1 MILNQKIT
9 LDLTID
15 RVQNVH
21 CSQDDDES
29 RKILITL
36 SDKGKPY
43 VLPESSVICL
53 KISKPDGTFIYID
66 EDDVSHLFRNND
78 GTITIIL
85 SDQSTCVSGICEAE
99 FQIIESNTIVSSRKF
114 NIIVKKSVV
123 DGKVIESTIESNIV
137 DKMIKHLID
146 YDNPHKIPNATSTT
160 DGLLSKENK
169 IEYDDA
175 NQKKHTH
182 ENKTILDNITS
193 SSIKDWEE
201 KLDAKAEKIHLHE
214 SNDIISLDAS
224 KLTGTVDI
232 QRLPQGALDRLIKV
246 TDDTARFK
254 LTTSDVQLGDTVKVI
269 NTKKMYIVI
278 DESKLSSED
287 GYEVYTA
294 DTATSVPWSGITDK
308 PTTYSPSEHTHT
320 KSEITDF
327 PISMPAN
334 GGNSETVNNHTVNAD
349 VPANAKFT
357 DTVYTHPTTS
367 GNKHIPSGGSSG
379 QILGWQSDGIAKW
392 IANENSGGY
401 IDLGQFNNNNRTIN
415 LDDYKPYAKCDSK
428 GDNTTWSVPSDR
440 NCVAWIRSIDNT
452 GTNPPQFGSS
462 EIWFYFRSTMVNGMP
477 LQEIVVYSAVNDGTP
492 KNTYLNRA
500 FCNNAWTSW
509 WGDVDYLKLIGG
521 VMTGPINFASG
532 NPIQMKPASW
542 TSYVQTLVCDG
553 NVKVGVNNFSSF
565 WNNAINLIMLS
576 TAATYIRW
584 KNGNG
589 CYFQAITNSN
599 GTIDNKLAIT
609 PSNIL
614 LSYGL
619 PLYEAVSNNGSLTS
633 YRLISVNTS
642 ANLHIGGNTSTGNN
656 NISSAILSVLN
667 CQYGFYDTAF
677 RVMEA
682 YDNKVSLG
690 GGYARW
696 KQVYAKNTSISTSD
710 RNLKHDIH
718 DIDDNLIK
726 LFFKI
731 KPKTY
736 YFNDGDRIHI
746 GLIAQDFENSMH
758 ELGLSENDYGM
769 ICKDILYDY
778 TKFDED
784 GVPIEDSKVPKK
796 DEDGNIIYRY
806 SFRYEE
812 LITLIVQVV
821 HNQQKELDDIRDN
834 IAELN
839 QKLENLK

>member
-1 MILNQKIT
+1 MAK
-9 LDLTID
+9 LDFD
-15 RVQNVH
+15 G
-21 CSQDDDES
+21 
-29 RKILITL
+29 L
-36 SDKGKPY
+36 SYFWSKGKTY
-43 VLPESSVICL
+43 ISNLLKGKADSS
-53 KISKPDGTFIYID
+53 
-66 EDDVSHLFRNND
+66 
-78 GTITIIL
+78 
-85 SDQSTCVSGICEAE
+85 
-99 FQIIESNTIVSSRKF
+99 
-114 NIIVKKSVV
+114 
-123 DGKVIESTIESNIV
+123 
-137 DKMIKHLID
+137 
-146 YDNPHKIPNATSTT
+146 
-160 DGLLSKENK
+160 
-169 IEYDDA
+169 
-175 NQKKHTH
+175 HTH
-182 ENKTILDNITS
+182 DDRYYTESEIDIKLNGKANSSHTHGNEDIT
-193 SSIKDWEE
+193 
-201 KLDAKAEKIHLHE
+201 
-214 SNDIISLDAS
+214 SLDAS
-224 KLTGTVDI
+224 KITSGTISID
-232 QRLPQGALDRLIKV
+232 RLPQGALERLIVV

-254 LTTSDVQLGDTVKVI
+254 LTSATVQKGDTVKV
-269 NTKKMYIVI
+269 TSTEKMYYVV
-278 DESKLSSED
+278 DETKLSTEE
-287 GYEVYTA
+287 GYEIYAAGTA
-294 DTATSVPWSGITDK
+294 ASVPWSGITDK
-308 PTTYSPSEHTHT
+308 PETYTPSNHNHIV
-320 KSEITDF
+320 SEISDF
-327 PISMPAN
+327 PSSLPAN
-334 GGNSETVNNHTVNAD
+334 GGNASTVNGHTVNSD
-349 VPANAKFT
+349 VPADAKFT
-357 DTVYTHPTTS
+357 DTIYTHPTTS

-379 QILGWQSDGIAKW
+379 QVLGWQSDGIAKW
-392 IANENSGGY
+392 VANENSGGY
-401 IDLGQFNNNNRTIN
+401 INLGQFNNNNRTIN
-415 LDDYKPYAKCDSK
+415 LDDYKPYTKCDSK

-532 NPIQMKPASW
+532 SPIQMKPASW
-542 TSYVQTLVCDG
+542 TSYVQTLICDG

-584 KNGNG
+584 KSGNG
-589 CYFQAITNSN
+589 MYFQAITDSN
-599 GTIDNKLAIT
+599 GGLDTKLAIT
-609 PSNIL
+609 PDNVL
-614 LSYGL
+614 VSYHL
-619 PLYEAVSNNGSLTS
+619 PIYEVINGAS
-633 YRLISVNTS
+633 YRMICVNDS

-667 CQYGFYDTAF
+667 CQYGFYNTAF

-696 KQVYAKNTSISTSD
+696 TQVYAKNTSISTSD

-784 GVPIEDSKVPKK
+784 GVPIEDSKVTKK

-821 HNQQKELDDIRDN
+821 HNQQKELDDIKNDIAN
-834 IAELN
+834 IK
-839 QKLENLK
+839 QNLGI

>member
-43 VLPESSVICL
+43 TVPTNSVIHL
-53 KISKPDGTFIYID
+53 KISKPDGTFVYID
-66 EDDVSHLFRNND
+66 EDDTSHLYRNTD
-78 GTITIIL
+78 GTIAIIL
-85 SDQSTCVSGICEAE
+85 SDQATCVPGICESE
-99 FQIIESNTIVSSRKF
+99 FQIIESNTIVTSRKF
-114 NIIVKKSVV
+114 NIIVKKSVI
-123 DGKVIESTIESNIV
+123 DGKIIESTIESNIV

-379 QILGWQSDGIAKW
+379 QVLGWQSDGIAKW
-392 IANENSGGY
+392 VANENSGGY
-401 IDLGQFNNNNRTIN
+401 INLDQFNNNNRTIN
-415 LDDYKPYAKCDSK
+415 LDTYKPYAECDSK
-428 GDNTTWSVPSDR
+428 GDNTTWFVPNDR
-440 NCVAWIRSIDNT
+440 NCVAWIRSTDNT
-452 GTNPPQFGSS
+452 GTNPSQYGSS

-477 LQEIVVYSAVNDGTP
+477 LQEIIVYNGLGLSGNQNV
-492 KNTYLNRA
+492 YLQRA
-500 FCNNAWTSW
+500 YCNSAWTAW
-509 WGDVDYLKLIGG
+509 WGDTDYLKLVGG
-521 VMTGPINFASG
+521 VMTGTLCFSQG
-532 NPIQMKPASW
+532 SPIQMKPASW
-542 TSYVQTLVCDG
+542 TSYVQTLICDG

-584 KNGNG
+584 KSGNG
-589 CYFQAITNSN
+589 MYFQAITDSN
-599 GTIDNKLAIT
+599 GGLDTKLAIT
-609 PSNIL
+609 PDNVL
-614 LSYGL
+614 VSYHL
-619 PLYEAVSNNGSLTS
+619 PIYEVINGAS
-633 YRLISVNTS
+633 YRMICVNNS

-746 GLIAQDFENSMH
+746 GLIAQDFEDSMH

-821 HNQQKELDDIRDN
+821 HNQQKELDDIKNDIAN
-834 IAELN
+834 IK
-839 QKLENLK
+839 QNLGI

>member
-1 MILNQKIT
+1 MAKLDFDGLSYFWTKAKIYIT
-9 LDLTID
+9 DL
-15 RVQNVH
+15 
-21 CSQDDDES
+21 
-29 RKILITL
+29 L
-36 SDKGKPY
+36 KGKAN
-43 VLPESSVICL
+43 SS
-53 KISKPDGTFIYID
+53 
-66 EDDVSHLFRNND
+66 
-78 GTITIIL
+78 
-85 SDQSTCVSGICEAE
+85 
-99 FQIIESNTIVSSRKF
+99 
-114 NIIVKKSVV
+114 
-123 DGKVIESTIESNIV
+123 
-137 DKMIKHLID
+137 
-146 YDNPHKIPNATSTT
+146 
-160 DGLLSKENK
+160 
-169 IEYDDA
+169 
-175 NQKKHTH
+175 HTH
-182 ENKTILDNITS
+182 GDSDITS
-193 SSIKDWEE
+193 V
-201 KLDAKAEKIHLHE
+201 
-214 SNDIISLDAS
+214 DAS
-224 KLTGTVDI
+224 KIKSGTIDI
-232 QRLPQGALDRLIKV
+232 DRLPQGALERCV
-246 TDDTARFK
+246 VVADDTERFK
-254 LTTSDVQLGDTVKVI
+254 LTTTFVQKGDTVKVI
-269 NTKKMYIVI
+269 STKTMYFVV
-278 DESKLSSED
+278 DDTKLSSEA

-294 DTATSVPWSGITDK
+294 GTATSVPWSGVTGK
-308 PTTYSPSEHTHT
+308 PSSYTPSSHTHDDRYYTESEMNTKLGTKVDLSANGVSKAINQLSTGVSTPSDADYYVSQYAGGGTTTTTYYRRPMSALWNYIKSKADKVYSALGHKHT
-320 KSEITDF
+320 KAEITDF
-327 PISMPAN
+327 PSSMPASDVSAWAKASTKPSYTKAEI
-334 GGNSETVNNHTVNAD
+334 GLGNVDNTADATKSVKYATSAGSATKVNNHTVNAD

-415 LDDYKPYAKCDSK
+415 LDTYKPYAECDSK
-428 GDNTTWSVPSDR
+428 GDNTTWFVPNDR

-452 GTNPPQFGSS
+452 GTNPPQFGGS

-477 LQEIVVYSAVNDGTP
+477 LQEIVVYAAVNDGTL

-521 VMTGPINFASG
+521 VMTGPINFSSG
-532 NPIQMKPASW
+532 SPIQMKPASW
-542 TSYVQTLVCDG
+542 TSYVQTLICDG

-584 KNGNG
+584 KSGNG
-589 CYFQAITNSN
+589 MYFQAITDSN
-599 GTIDNKLAIT
+599 GGLDTKLAIT
-609 PSNIL
+609 PDNVL
-614 LSYGL
+614 VSYHL
-619 PLYEAVSNNGSLTS
+619 PIYEVINGAS
-633 YRLISVNTS
+633 YRMICVNDS

-784 GVPIEDSKVPKK
+784 GVPIEDSKVTKK

>member
-1 MILNQKIT
+1 MAK
-9 LDLTID
+9 LDFD
-15 RVQNVH
+15 G
-21 CSQDDDES
+21 
-29 RKILITL
+29 L
-36 SDKGKPY
+36 SYFWSKGKTY
-43 VLPESSVICL
+43 ISNLLKGKADSS
-53 KISKPDGTFIYID
+53 
-66 EDDVSHLFRNND
+66 
-78 GTITIIL
+78 
-85 SDQSTCVSGICEAE
+85 
-99 FQIIESNTIVSSRKF
+99 
-114 NIIVKKSVV
+114 
-123 DGKVIESTIESNIV
+123 
-137 DKMIKHLID
+137 
-146 YDNPHKIPNATSTT
+146 
-160 DGLLSKENK
+160 
-169 IEYDDA
+169 
-175 NQKKHTH
+175 HTH
-182 ENKTILDNITS
+182 DDRYYTESEIDIKLNGKANSSHTHGNEDIT
-193 SSIKDWEE
+193 
-201 KLDAKAEKIHLHE
+201 
-214 SNDIISLDAS
+214 SLDAS
-224 KLTGTVDI
+224 KITSGTISID
-232 QRLPQGALDRLIKV
+232 RLPQGALERLIVV

-254 LTTSDVQLGDTVKVI
+254 LTSATVQKGDTVKV
-269 NTKKMYIVI
+269 TSTEKMYYVV
-278 DESKLSSED
+278 DETKLSTEE
-287 GYEVYTA
+287 GYEIYAAGTA
-294 DTATSVPWSGITDK
+294 ASVPWSGITDK
-308 PTTYSPSEHTHT
+308 PETYTPSNHNHIV
-320 KSEITDF
+320 SEISDF
-327 PISMPAN
+327 PSSLPAN
-334 GGNSETVNNHTVNAD
+334 GGNASTVNGHTVNSD
-349 VPANAKFT
+349 VPADAKFT
-357 DTVYTHPTTS
+357 DTIYTHPTTS

-379 QILGWQSDGIAKW
+379 QVLGWQSDGIAKW
-392 IANENSGGY
+392 VANENSGGY
-401 IDLGQFNNNNRTIN
+401 INLGQFNNNNRTIN
-415 LDDYKPYAKCDSK
+415 LDDYKPYTKCDSK

-532 NPIQMKPASW
+532 SPIQMKPASW
-542 TSYVQTLVCDG
+542 TSYVQTLICDG

-584 KNGNG
+584 KSGNG
-589 CYFQAITNSN
+589 MYFQAITDSN
-599 GTIDNKLAIT
+599 GGLDTKLAIT
-609 PSNIL
+609 PDNVL
-614 LSYGL
+614 VSYHL
-619 PLYEAVSNNGSLTS
+619 PIYEVINGAS
-633 YRLISVNTS
+633 YRMICVNDS

-667 CQYGFYDTAF
+667 CQYGFYNTAF

-696 KQVYAKNTSISTSD
+696 TQVYAKNTSISTSD

-821 HNQQKELDDIRDN
+821 HNQQKELDDIKNDIAN
-834 IAELN
+834 IK
-839 QKLENLK
+839 QNLGI

>member
-1 MILNQKIT
+1 MAKLDFDGLSYFWSKAKTYISNLLKGKADSSHTHDDRYYTESEINTKLNEKLNIT
-9 LDLTID
+9 LKGSANGLAELDSTGKVPSVQLPSFVDDVIEGYLYSGKLYKESAHINQITGETGKIYVDLHTEKTYRWSGTAFVVISD
-15 RVQNVH
+15 T
-21 CSQDDDES
+21 
-29 RKILITL
+29 ITL
-36 SDKGKPY
+36 G
-43 VLPESSVICL
+43 E
-53 KISKPDGTFIYID
+53 
-66 EDDVSHLFRNND
+66 
-78 GTITIIL
+78 
-85 SDQSTCVSGICEAE
+85 
-99 FQIIESNTIVSSRKF
+99 
-114 NIIVKKSVV
+114 
-123 DGKVIESTIESNIV
+123 
-137 DKMIKHLID
+137 
-146 YDNPHKIPNATSTT
+146 TSTT
-160 DGLLSKENK
+160 AYRGDRGKVAYDHSQTAHARTDATKVEKSSTNGNIKINGTETNVYIHPGSGTNPHGTTKNDVGLGNV
-169 IEYDDA
+169 
-175 NQKKHTH
+175 
-182 ENKTILDNITS
+182 DN
-193 SSIKDWEE
+193 
-201 KLDAKAEKIHLHE
+201 
-214 SNDIISLDAS
+214 
-224 KLTGTVDI
+224 
-232 QRLPQGALDRLIKV
+232 
-246 TDDTARFK
+246 
-254 LTTSDVQLGDTVKVI
+254 
-269 NTKKMYIVI
+269 
-278 DESKLSSED
+278 
-287 GYEVYTA
+287 TA
-294 DTATSVPWSGITDK
+294 DSNKSVKYATSAGSATNA
-308 PTTYSPSEHTHT
+308 T
-320 KSEITDF
+320 K
-327 PISMPAN
+327 
-334 GGNSETVNNHTVNAD
+334 VNNHTVNAD
-349 VPANAKFT
+349 VPSGAKFT

-379 QILGWQSDGIAKW
+379 QVLGWQSDGVAKW
-392 IANENSGGY
+392 VANENSGGY
-401 IDLGQFNNNNRTIN
+401 INLGQFNNNNRTIN
-415 LDDYKPYAKCDSK
+415 LDVYKPYAECDSK
-428 GDNTTWSVPSDR
+428 GDNTTWFVPNDR
-440 NCVAWIRSIDNT
+440 NCVAWIRSTDNT
-452 GTNPPQFGSS
+452 GTNPPQFGGS

-477 LQEIVVYSAVNDGTP
+477 LQEIIVYNGLGLSGNQNV
-492 KNTYLNRA
+492 YLQRA
-500 FCNNAWTSW
+500 YCNSAWTSW

-521 VMTGPINFASG
+521 VMTGPISFASG

-542 TSYVQTLVCDG
+542 TSYVQTLICDG

-576 TAATYIRW
+576 TASTCIRW
-584 KNGNG
+584 KNGSG
-589 CYFQAITNSN
+589 CYFQAITDTN

-696 KQVYAKNTSISTSD
+696 TQVYAKNTSISTSD

-746 GLIAQDFENSMH
+746 GLIAQDFEDSMH
-758 ELGLSENDYGM
+758 ELGLSENDYGI

-778 TKFDED
+778 TEFDED

>member
-43 VLPESSVICL
+43 TVPTNSVIHL
-53 KISKPDGTFIYID
+53 KISKPDGTFVYID
-66 EDDVSHLFRNND
+66 EDDTSHLYRNTD
-78 GTITIIL
+78 GTIAIIL
-85 SDQSTCVSGICEAE
+85 SDQATCVPGICESE
-99 FQIIESNTIVSSRKF
+99 FQIIESNTIVTSRKF
-114 NIIVKKSVV
+114 NIIVKKSVI
-123 DGKVIESTIESNIV
+123 DGKIIESTIESNIV

-379 QILGWQSDGIAKW
+379 QVLGWQSDGIAKW
-392 IANENSGGY
+392 VANENSGGY
-401 IDLGQFNNNNRTIN
+401 INLGQFNNNNRTIN
-415 LDDYKPYAKCDSK
+415 LDTYKPYAECDSK
-428 GDNTTWSVPSDR
+428 GDNTTWFVPNDR
-440 NCVAWIRSIDNT
+440 NCVAWIRSTDNT
-452 GTNPPQFGSS
+452 GTNPSQYGSS

-477 LQEIVVYSAVNDGTP
+477 LQEIIVYNGLGLSGNQNV
-492 KNTYLNRA
+492 YLQRA
-500 FCNNAWTSW
+500 YCNSAWTAW
-509 WGDVDYLKLIGG
+509 WGDIDYLKLVGG
-521 VMTGPINFASG
+521 VMTGTLCFSQG
-532 NPIQMKPASW
+532 SPIQMKPASW
-542 TSYVQTLVCDG
+542 TSYVQTLICDG

-584 KNGNG
+584 KSGNG
-589 CYFQAITNSN
+589 MYFQAITDSN
-599 GTIDNKLAIT
+599 GGLDTKLAIT
-609 PSNIL
+609 PDNVL
-614 LSYGL
+614 VSYHL
-619 PLYEAVSNNGSLTS
+619 PIYEVINGAS
-633 YRLISVNTS
+633 YRMICVNNS

-746 GLIAQDFENSMH
+746 GLIAQDFEDSMH

-821 HNQQKELDDIRDN
+821 HNQQKELDDIKNDIAN
-834 IAELN
+834 IK
-839 QKLENLK
+839 QNLGI

>member
-1 MILNQKIT
+1 MSNDRLDSEGLTHYTSKFKSYMIDKLNK
-9 LDLTID
+9 
-15 RVQNVH
+15 
-21 CSQDDDES
+21 
-29 RKILITL
+29 
-36 SDKGKPY
+36 
-43 VLPESSVICL
+43 
-53 KISKPDGTFIYID
+53 
-66 EDDVSHLFRNND
+66 
-78 GTITIIL
+78 
-85 SDQSTCVSGICEAE
+85 
-99 FQIIESNTIVSSRKF
+99 
-114 NIIVKKSVV
+114 
-123 DGKVIESTIESNIV
+123 
-137 DKMIKHLID
+137 
-146 YDNPHKIPNATSTT
+146 
-160 DGLLSKENK
+160 
-169 IEYDDA
+169 
-175 NQKKHTH
+175 
-182 ENKTILDNITS
+182 
-193 SSIKDWEE
+193 
-201 KLDAKAEKIHLHE
+201 KAEKNHSHE

-232 QRLPQGALDRLIKV
+232 DRLPQGALEKCVIV
-246 TDDTARFK
+246 ADDNARFS
-254 LTTSDVQLGDTVKVI
+254 LTINEVQIGDTVKVDSD
-269 NTKKMYIVI
+269 KKMYFVI
-278 DESKLSSED
+278 DDTKLNSDE
-287 GYEVYTA
+287 GYTVYTA
-294 DTATSVPWSGITDK
+294 GTATSVPWSGITDK
-308 PTTYSPSEHTHT
+308 PETYTPSNH
-320 KSEITDF
+320 
-327 PISMPAN
+327 
-334 GGNSETVNNHTVNAD
+334 NHTVSEISDFPDSLPAHGGNADTVNGHNVNSD
-349 VPANAKFT
+349 VPADAKFT
-357 DTVYTHPTTS
+357 DTIYTHPTTS

-379 QILGWQSDGIAKW
+379 QVLGWQSDGVAKW
-392 IANENSGGY
+392 VANENSGGY
-401 IDLGQFNNNNRTIN
+401 INLGQFNNNNRTIN
-415 LDDYKPYAKCDSK
+415 LDTYKSYAECDSK
-428 GDNTTWSVPSDR
+428 GDNTTWFVPNDR
-440 NCVAWIRSIDNT
+440 NCVAWIRSTDNT
-452 GTNPPQFGSS
+452 GTNPSQYGTSIFY
-462 EIWFYFRSTMVNGMP
+462 FYFRSTMINGMP
-477 LQEIVVYSAVNDGTP
+477 LQEIIVYNGLGLSGNQNV
-492 KNTYLNRA
+492 YLQRA
-500 FCNNAWTSW
+500 YCNSAWTAW
-509 WGDVDYLKLIGG
+509 WGDTDYLKLVGG
-521 VMTGPINFASG
+521 VMTGTLCFSQG
-532 NPIQMKPASW
+532 SPIQMKPASW
-542 TSYVQTLVCDG
+542 TSYVQTLICDG

-589 CYFQAITNSN
+589 CYFQAITDSN
-599 GTIDNKLAIT
+599 GGLDTKLAIT
-609 PSNIL
+609 PDNVL
-614 LSYGL
+614 VSYHL
-619 PLYEAVSNNGSLTS
+619 PIYEVINGAS
-633 YRLISVNTS
+633 YRMICVNNS

-696 KQVYAKNTSISTSD
+696 TQVYAKNTSISTSD

-746 GLIAQDFENSMH
+746 GLIAQDFEDSMH

-784 GVPIEDSKVPKK
+784 GVPIEDSKVTKK

>member
-43 VLPESSVICL
+43 TVPTNSVIHL
-53 KISKPDGTFIYID
+53 KISKPDGTFVYID
-66 EDDVSHLFRNND
+66 EDDTSHLYRNTD
-78 GTITIIL
+78 GTIAIIL
-85 SDQSTCVSGICEAE
+85 SDQATCVPGICESE
-99 FQIIESNTIVSSRKF
+99 FQIIESNTIVTSRKF
-114 NIIVKKSVV
+114 NIIVKKSVI
-123 DGKVIESTIESNIV
+123 DGKIIESTIESNIV

-379 QILGWQSDGIAKW
+379 QVLGWQSDGIAKW
-392 IANENSGGY
+392 VANENSGGY
-401 IDLGQFNNNNRTIN
+401 INLGQFNNNNRTIN
-415 LDDYKPYAKCDSK
+415 LDTYKPYAECDSK
-428 GDNTTWSVPSDR
+428 GDNTTWFVPNDR
-440 NCVAWIRSIDNT
+440 NCVAWIRSTDNT
-452 GTNPPQFGSS
+452 GTNPSQYGSS

-477 LQEIVVYSAVNDGTP
+477 LQEIIVYNGLGLSGNQNV
-492 KNTYLNRA
+492 YLQRA
-500 FCNNAWTSW
+500 YCNSAWTAW
-509 WGDVDYLKLIGG
+509 WGDTDYLKLVGG
-521 VMTGPINFASG
+521 VMTGTLCFSQG
-532 NPIQMKPASW
+532 SPIQMKPASW
-542 TSYVQTLVCDG
+542 TSYVQTLICDG

-584 KNGNG
+584 KSGNG
-589 CYFQAITNSN
+589 MYFQAITDSN
-599 GTIDNKLAIT
+599 GGLDTKLAIT
-609 PSNIL
+609 PDNVL
-614 LSYGL
+614 VSYHL
-619 PLYEAVSNNGSLTS
+619 PIYEVINGAS
-633 YRLISVNTS
+633 YRMICVNDST
-642 ANLHIGGNTSTGNN
+642 NLHIGGNTSTGNN

-746 GLIAQDFENSMH
+746 GLIAQDFEDSMH

-821 HNQQKELDDIRDN
+821 HNQQKELDDIKNDIAN
-834 IAELN
+834 IK
-839 QKLENLK
+839 QNLGI

>member
-1 MILNQKIT
+1 MSNDRLDSEGLTHYTSKFKSYMIDKLNK
-9 LDLTID
+9 
-15 RVQNVH
+15 
-21 CSQDDDES
+21 
-29 RKILITL
+29 
-36 SDKGKPY
+36 
-43 VLPESSVICL
+43 
-53 KISKPDGTFIYID
+53 
-66 EDDVSHLFRNND
+66 
-78 GTITIIL
+78 
-85 SDQSTCVSGICEAE
+85 
-99 FQIIESNTIVSSRKF
+99 
-114 NIIVKKSVV
+114 
-123 DGKVIESTIESNIV
+123 
-137 DKMIKHLID
+137 
-146 YDNPHKIPNATSTT
+146 
-160 DGLLSKENK
+160 
-169 IEYDDA
+169 
-175 NQKKHTH
+175 
-182 ENKTILDNITS
+182 
-193 SSIKDWEE
+193 
-201 KLDAKAEKIHLHE
+201 KAEKNHSHE

-232 QRLPQGALDRLIKV
+232 DRLPQGALEKCVIV
-246 TDDTARFK
+246 ADDNARFS
-254 LTTSDVQLGDTVKVI
+254 LTINEVQIGDTVKVDSD
-269 NTKKMYIVI
+269 KKMYFVI
-278 DESKLSSED
+278 DDTKLNSDE
-287 GYEVYTA
+287 GYTVYTA
-294 DTATSVPWSGITDK
+294 GTATSVPWSGITDK
-308 PTTYSPSEHTHT
+308 PETYTPSNH
-320 KSEITDF
+320 
-327 PISMPAN
+327 
-334 GGNSETVNNHTVNAD
+334 NHTVSEISDFPDSLPAHGGNADTVNGHNVNSD
-349 VPANAKFT
+349 VPADAKFT
-357 DTVYTHPTTS
+357 DTIYTHPTTS

-379 QILGWQSDGIAKW
+379 QVLGWQSDGVAKW
-392 IANENSGGY
+392 VANENSGGY
-401 IDLGQFNNNNRTIN
+401 INLGQFNNNNRTIN
-415 LDDYKPYAKCDSK
+415 LDTYKSYAECDSK
-428 GDNTTWSVPSDR
+428 GDNTTWFVPNDR
-440 NCVAWIRSIDNT
+440 NCVAWIRSTDNT
-452 GTNPPQFGSS
+452 GTNPSQYGTSIFY
-462 EIWFYFRSTMVNGMP
+462 FYFRSTMINGMP
-477 LQEIVVYSAVNDGTP
+477 LQEIIVYNGLGLSGNQNV
-492 KNTYLNRA
+492 YLQRA
-500 FCNNAWTSW
+500 YCNSAWTAW
-509 WGDVDYLKLIGG
+509 WGDTDYLKLVGG
-521 VMTGPINFASG
+521 VMTGTLCFSQG
-532 NPIQMKPASW
+532 SPIQMKPASW
-542 TSYVQTLVCDG
+542 TSYVQTLICDG

-589 CYFQAITNSN
+589 CYFQAITDSN
-599 GTIDNKLAIT
+599 GGLDTKLAIT
-609 PSNIL
+609 PDNVL
-614 LSYGL
+614 VSYHL
-619 PLYEAVSNNGSLTS
+619 PIYEVINGAS
-633 YRLISVNTS
+633 YRMICVNDS

-784 GVPIEDSKVPKK
+784 GVPIEDSKVTKK

>member
-1 MILNQKIT
+1 MAK
-9 LDLTID
+9 LDFD
-15 RVQNVH
+15 G
-21 CSQDDDES
+21 
-29 RKILITL
+29 L
-36 SDKGKPY
+36 SYFWSKGKTY
-43 VLPESSVICL
+43 ISNLLKGKADSS
-53 KISKPDGTFIYID
+53 
-66 EDDVSHLFRNND
+66 
-78 GTITIIL
+78 
-85 SDQSTCVSGICEAE
+85 
-99 FQIIESNTIVSSRKF
+99 
-114 NIIVKKSVV
+114 
-123 DGKVIESTIESNIV
+123 
-137 DKMIKHLID
+137 
-146 YDNPHKIPNATSTT
+146 
-160 DGLLSKENK
+160 
-169 IEYDDA
+169 
-175 NQKKHTH
+175 HTH
-182 ENKTILDNITS
+182 DDRYYTESEIDIKLNGKANNSHTHGNEDIT
-193 SSIKDWEE
+193 
-201 KLDAKAEKIHLHE
+201 
-214 SNDIISLDAS
+214 SLDAS
-224 KLTGTVDI
+224 KITSGTISID
-232 QRLPQGALDRLIKV
+232 RLPQGALERLIVV

-254 LTTSDVQLGDTVKVI
+254 LTSATVQKGDTVKV
-269 NTKKMYIVI
+269 TSTEKMYYVV
-278 DESKLSSED
+278 DETKLSTEE
-287 GYEVYTA
+287 GYEIYAAGTA
-294 DTATSVPWSGITDK
+294 ASVPWSGITDK
-308 PTTYSPSEHTHT
+308 PETYTPSNHNHIV
-320 KSEITDF
+320 SEISDF
-327 PISMPAN
+327 PSSLPAN
-334 GGNSETVNNHTVNAD
+334 GGNASTVNGHTVNSD
-349 VPANAKFT
+349 VPADAKFT
-357 DTVYTHPTTS
+357 DTIYTHPTTS

-379 QILGWQSDGIAKW
+379 QVLGWQSDGIAKW
-392 IANENSGGY
+392 VANENSGGY
-401 IDLGQFNNNNRTIN
+401 INLGQFNNNNRTIN

-521 VMTGPINFASG
+521 VMTGPINFSSG
-532 NPIQMKPASW
+532 SPIQMKPASW
-542 TSYVQTLVCDG
+542 TSYVQTLICDG
-553 NVKVGVNNFSSF
+553 NVKVGVNNFGTLWSTTIS
-565 WNNAINLIMLS
+565 LIMLS
-576 TAATYIRW
+576 TASTYLRW
-584 KNGNG
+584 KSGNG
-589 CYFQAITNSN
+589 MYFQAITDSN
-599 GTIDNKLAIT
+599 GGLDTKLAIT
-609 PSNIL
+609 PDNVL
-614 LSYGL
+614 VSYHL
-619 PLYEAVSNNGSLTS
+619 PIYEVINGAS
-633 YRLISVNTS
+633 YRMICVNDS

-690 GGYARW
+690 GGYSRW

-746 GLIAQDFENSMH
+746 GLIAQDFEDSMH
-758 ELGLSENDYGM
+758 ELGLSENDYGI

-778 TKFDED
+778 TEFDED
-784 GVPIEDSKVPKK
+784 GIPIEDSKIPKK

-821 HNQQKELDDIRDN
+821 HNQQKELSDIKNDIAN
-834 IAELN
+834 IK
-839 QKLENLK
+839 QNLGI

>member
-1 MILNQKIT
+1 M
-9 LDLTID
+9 
-15 RVQNVH
+15 
-21 CSQDDDES
+21 S
-29 RKILITL
+29 
-36 SDKGKPY
+36 
-43 VLPESSVICL
+43 
-53 KISKPDGTFIYID
+53 
-66 EDDVSHLFRNND
+66 
-78 GTITIIL
+78 
-85 SDQSTCVSGICEAE
+85 
-99 FQIIESNTIVSSRKF
+99 
-114 NIIVKKSVV
+114 
-123 DGKVIESTIESNIV
+123 
-137 DKMIKHLID
+137 
-146 YDNPHKIPNATSTT
+146 
-160 DGLLSKENK
+160 
-169 IEYDDA
+169 
-175 NQKKHTH
+175 
-182 ENKTILDNITS
+182 
-193 SSIKDWEE
+193 
-201 KLDAKAEKIHLHE
+201 
-214 SNDIISLDAS
+214 
-224 KLTGTVDI
+224 LTGTVDI

-477 LQEIVVYSAVNDGTP
+477 LQEIIVYNGLGLSGNQNV
-492 KNTYLNRA
+492 YLQRA
-500 FCNNAWTSW
+500 YCNSAWTAW
-509 WGDVDYLKLIGG
+509 WGDTDYLKLVGG
-521 VMTGPINFASG
+521 VMTGTLCFSQG
-532 NPIQMKPASW
+532 SPIQMKPASW
-542 TSYVQTLVCDG
+542 TSYVQTLICDG

-584 KNGNG
+584 KSGNG
-589 CYFQAITNSN
+589 MYFQAITDSN
-599 GTIDNKLAIT
+599 GGLDTKLAIT
-609 PSNIL
+609 PDNVL
-614 LSYGL
+614 VSYHL
-619 PLYEAVSNNGSLTS
+619 PIYEVINGAS
-633 YRLISVNTS
+633 YRMICVNDS

-784 GVPIEDSKVPKK
+784 GVPIEDSKVTKK

>member
-43 VLPESSVICL
+43 TVPTNSVIHL
-53 KISKPDGTFIYID
+53 KISKPDGTFVYID
-66 EDDVSHLFRNND
+66 EDDTSHLYRNTD
-78 GTITIIL
+78 GTIAIIL
-85 SDQSTCVSGICEAE
+85 SDQATCVPGICESE
-99 FQIIESNTIVSSRKF
+99 FQIIESNTIVTSRKF
-114 NIIVKKSVV
+114 NIIVKKSVI
-123 DGKVIESTIESNIV
+123 DGKIIESTIESNIV

-379 QILGWQSDGIAKW
+379 QVLGWQSDGIAKW
-392 IANENSGGY
+392 VANENSGGY
-401 IDLGQFNNNNRTIN
+401 INLGQFNNNNRTIN
-415 LDDYKPYAKCDSK
+415 LDTYKPYAECDSK
-428 GDNTTWSVPSDR
+428 GDNTTWFVPNDR
-440 NCVAWIRSIDNT
+440 NCVAWIRSTDNT
-452 GTNPPQFGSS
+452 GTNPSQYGSS

-477 LQEIVVYSAVNDGTP
+477 LQEIIVYNGLGLSGNQNV
-492 KNTYLNRA
+492 YLQRA
-500 FCNNAWTSW
+500 YCNSAWTAW
-509 WGDVDYLKLIGG
+509 WGDTDYLKLVGG
-521 VMTGPINFASG
+521 VMTGTLCFSQG
-532 NPIQMKPASW
+532 SPIQMKPASW
-542 TSYVQTLVCDG
+542 TSYVQTLICDG

-584 KNGNG
+584 KSGNG
-589 CYFQAITNSN
+589 MYFQAITDSN
-599 GTIDNKLAIT
+599 GGLDTKLAIT
-609 PSNIL
+609 PDNVL
-614 LSYGL
+614 VSYHL
-619 PLYEAVSNNGSLTS
+619 PIYEVINGAS
-633 YRLISVNTS
+633 YRMICVNDS

-667 CQYGFYDTAF
+667 CQYGFYNTAF

-746 GLIAQDFENSMH
+746 GLIAQDFEDSMH

-821 HNQQKELDDIRDN
+821 HNQQKELDDIKNDIAN
-834 IAELN
+834 IK
-839 QKLENLK
+839 QNLGI

>member
-1 MILNQKIT
+1 MSNDRLDSEGLTHYTSKFKSYMIDKLNK
-9 LDLTID
+9 
-15 RVQNVH
+15 
-21 CSQDDDES
+21 
-29 RKILITL
+29 
-36 SDKGKPY
+36 
-43 VLPESSVICL
+43 
-53 KISKPDGTFIYID
+53 
-66 EDDVSHLFRNND
+66 
-78 GTITIIL
+78 
-85 SDQSTCVSGICEAE
+85 
-99 FQIIESNTIVSSRKF
+99 
-114 NIIVKKSVV
+114 
-123 DGKVIESTIESNIV
+123 
-137 DKMIKHLID
+137 
-146 YDNPHKIPNATSTT
+146 
-160 DGLLSKENK
+160 
-169 IEYDDA
+169 
-175 NQKKHTH
+175 
-182 ENKTILDNITS
+182 
-193 SSIKDWEE
+193 
-201 KLDAKAEKIHLHE
+201 KAEKNHSHE

-232 QRLPQGALDRLIKV
+232 DRLPQGALEKCVIV
-246 TDDTARFK
+246 ADDNARFS
-254 LTTSDVQLGDTVKVI
+254 LTINEVQIGDTVKVDSD
-269 NTKKMYIVI
+269 KKMYFVI
-278 DESKLSSED
+278 DDTKLNSDE
-287 GYEVYTA
+287 GYTVYTA
-294 DTATSVPWSGITDK
+294 GTATSVPWSGITDK
-308 PTTYSPSEHTHT
+308 PETYTPSNH
-320 KSEITDF
+320 
-327 PISMPAN
+327 
-334 GGNSETVNNHTVNAD
+334 NHTVSEISDFPDSLPAHGGNADTVNGHNVNSD
-349 VPANAKFT
+349 VPADAKFT
-357 DTVYTHPTTS
+357 DTIYTHPTTS

-379 QILGWQSDGIAKW
+379 QVLGWQSDGVAKW
-392 IANENSGGY
+392 LANENSGGY
-401 IDLGQFNNNNRTIN
+401 INLGQFNNNNRTIN
-415 LDDYKPYAKCDSK
+415 LDTYKSYAECDSK
-428 GDNTTWSVPSDR
+428 GDNTTWFVPNDR
-440 NCVAWIRSIDNT
+440 NCVAWIRSTDNT
-452 GTNPPQFGSS
+452 GTNPSQYGTSIFY
-462 EIWFYFRSTMVNGMP
+462 FYFRSTMINGMP
-477 LQEIVVYSAVNDGTP
+477 LQEIIVYNGLGLSGNQNV
-492 KNTYLNRA
+492 YLQRA
-500 FCNNAWTSW
+500 YCNSAWTAW
-509 WGDVDYLKLIGG
+509 WGDTDYLKLVGG
-521 VMTGPINFASG
+521 VMTGTLCFSQG
-532 NPIQMKPASW
+532 SPIQMKPASW
-542 TSYVQTLVCDG
+542 TSYVQTLICDG

-589 CYFQAITNSN
+589 CYFQAITDSN
-599 GTIDNKLAIT
+599 GGLDTKLAIT
-609 PSNIL
+609 PDNVL
-614 LSYGL
+614 VSYHL
-619 PLYEAVSNNGSLTS
+619 PIYEVINGAS
-633 YRLISVNTS
+633 YRMICVNNS

-696 KQVYAKNTSISTSD
+696 TQVYAKNTSISTSD

-746 GLIAQDFENSMH
+746 GLIAQDFEDSMH

-784 GVPIEDSKVPKK
+784 GVPIEDSKVTKK

>member
-246 TDDTARFK
+246 KDDTVRFK

-589 CYFQAITNSN
+589 CYFQAITDTN

-696 KQVYAKNTSISTSD
+696 TQVYAKNTSISTSD

-731 KPKTY
+731 KPKIY

-746 GLIAQDFENSMH
+746 GLIAQDFEDSMH

-821 HNQQKELDDIRDN
+821 HNQQKELDDIKNDIAN
-834 IAELN
+834 IK
-839 QKLENLK
+839 QNLGI

>member
-43 VLPESSVICL
+43 TVPTNSVIHL
-53 KISKPDGTFIYID
+53 KISKPDGTFVYID
-66 EDDVSHLFRNND
+66 EDDTSHLYRNTD
-78 GTITIIL
+78 GTIAIIL
-85 SDQSTCVSGICEAE
+85 SDQATCVPGICESE
-99 FQIIESNTIVSSRKF
+99 FQIIESNTIVTSRKF
-114 NIIVKKSVV
+114 NIIVKKSVI
-123 DGKVIESTIESNIV
+123 DGKIIESTIESNIV

-379 QILGWQSDGIAKW
+379 QVLGWQSDGIAKW
-392 IANENSGGY
+392 VANENSGGY
-401 IDLGQFNNNNRTIN
+401 INLGQFNNNNRTIN
-415 LDDYKPYAKCDSK
+415 LDTYKPYAKCDSK
-428 GDNTTWSVPSDR
+428 GDNTTWFVPNDR
-440 NCVAWIRSIDNT
+440 NCVAWIRSTDNT
-452 GTNPPQFGSS
+452 GTNPSQYGSS

-477 LQEIVVYSAVNDGTP
+477 LQEIIVYNGLGLSGNQNV
-492 KNTYLNRA
+492 YLQRA
-500 FCNNAWTSW
+500 YCNSAWTAW
-509 WGDVDYLKLIGG
+509 WGDTDYLKLVGG
-521 VMTGPINFASG
+521 VMTGTLCFSQG
-532 NPIQMKPASW
+532 SPIQMKPASW
-542 TSYVQTLVCDG
+542 TSYVQTLICDG

-584 KNGNG
+584 KSGNG
-589 CYFQAITNSN
+589 MYFQAITDSN
-599 GTIDNKLAIT
+599 GGLDTKLAIT
-609 PSNIL
+609 PDNVL
-614 LSYGL
+614 VSYHL
-619 PLYEAVSNNGSLTS
+619 PIYEVINGAS
-633 YRLISVNTS
+633 YRMICVNDS

-746 GLIAQDFENSMH
+746 GLIAQDFEDSMH

-821 HNQQKELDDIRDN
+821 HNQQKELDDIKNDIAN
-834 IAELN
+834 IK
-839 QKLENLK
+839 QNLGI

>member
-509 WGDVDYLKLIGG
+509 CGDVDYLKLIGG

-589 CYFQAITNSN
+589 CYFQAITDTN

-696 KQVYAKNTSISTSD
+696 TQVYAKNTSISTSD

-731 KPKTY
+731 KPKIY

-746 GLIAQDFENSMH
+746 GLIAQDFEDSMH

-821 HNQQKELDDIRDN
+821 HNQQKELDDIKNDIAN
-834 IAELN
+834 IK
-839 QKLENLK
+839 QNLGI

>member
-1 MILNQKIT
+1 MAK
-9 LDLTID
+9 LDFD
-15 RVQNVH
+15 G
-21 CSQDDDES
+21 
-29 RKILITL
+29 L
-36 SDKGKPY
+36 SYFWSKGKTY
-43 VLPESSVICL
+43 ISNLLKGKADSS
-53 KISKPDGTFIYID
+53 
-66 EDDVSHLFRNND
+66 
-78 GTITIIL
+78 
-85 SDQSTCVSGICEAE
+85 
-99 FQIIESNTIVSSRKF
+99 
-114 NIIVKKSVV
+114 
-123 DGKVIESTIESNIV
+123 
-137 DKMIKHLID
+137 
-146 YDNPHKIPNATSTT
+146 
-160 DGLLSKENK
+160 
-169 IEYDDA
+169 
-175 NQKKHTH
+175 HTH
-182 ENKTILDNITS
+182 DDRYYTESEIDIKLNGKANSSHTHGNEDIT
-193 SSIKDWEE
+193 
-201 KLDAKAEKIHLHE
+201 
-214 SNDIISLDAS
+214 SLDAS
-224 KLTGTVDI
+224 KITSGTISID
-232 QRLPQGALDRLIKV
+232 RLPQGALERLIVV

-254 LTTSDVQLGDTVKVI
+254 LTSATVQKGDTVKV
-269 NTKKMYIVI
+269 TSTEKMYYVV
-278 DESKLSSED
+278 DETKLSTEE
-287 GYEVYTA
+287 GYEIYAAGTA
-294 DTATSVPWSGITDK
+294 ASVPWSGITDK
-308 PTTYSPSEHTHT
+308 PETYTPSNHNHIV
-320 KSEITDF
+320 SEISDF
-327 PISMPAN
+327 PSSLPAN
-334 GGNSETVNNHTVNAD
+334 GGNASTVNGHTVNSD
-349 VPANAKFT
+349 VPADAKFT
-357 DTVYTHPTTS
+357 DTIYTHPTTS

-379 QILGWQSDGIAKW
+379 QVLGWQSDGIAKW
-392 IANENSGGY
+392 VANENSGGY
-401 IDLGQFNNNNRTIN
+401 INLGQFNNNNRTIN
-415 LDDYKPYAKCDSK
+415 LDDYKPYTKCDSK

-521 VMTGPINFASG
+521 VMTGPINFSSG
-532 NPIQMKPASW
+532 SPIQMKPASW
-542 TSYVQTLVCDG
+542 TSYVQTLICDG
-553 NVKVGVNNFSSF
+553 NVKVGVNNFGTLWSTTIS
-565 WNNAINLIMLS
+565 LIMLS
-576 TAATYIRW
+576 TASTYLRW
-584 KNGNG
+584 KSGNG
-589 CYFQAITNSN
+589 MYFQAITDSN
-599 GTIDNKLAIT
+599 GGLDTKLAIT
-609 PSNIL
+609 PDNVL
-614 LSYGL
+614 VSYHL
-619 PLYEAVSNNGSLTS
+619 PIYEVINGAS
-633 YRLISVNTS
+633 YRMICVNDS

-667 CQYGFYDTAF
+667 CQYGFYNTAF

-784 GVPIEDSKVPKK
+784 GVPIEDSKVTKK

-821 HNQQKELDDIRDN
+821 HNQQKELDDIKNN
-834 IAELN
+834 IAN
-839 QKLENLK
+839 IKQNLGI

>member
-1 MILNQKIT
+1 MAK
-9 LDLTID
+9 LDFD
-15 RVQNVH
+15 G
-21 CSQDDDES
+21 
-29 RKILITL
+29 L
-36 SDKGKPY
+36 SYFWSKGKTY
-43 VLPESSVICL
+43 ISNLLKGKADSS
-53 KISKPDGTFIYID
+53 
-66 EDDVSHLFRNND
+66 
-78 GTITIIL
+78 
-85 SDQSTCVSGICEAE
+85 
-99 FQIIESNTIVSSRKF
+99 
-114 NIIVKKSVV
+114 
-123 DGKVIESTIESNIV
+123 
-137 DKMIKHLID
+137 
-146 YDNPHKIPNATSTT
+146 
-160 DGLLSKENK
+160 
-169 IEYDDA
+169 
-175 NQKKHTH
+175 HTH
-182 ENKTILDNITS
+182 DDRYYTESEIDIKLNGKANSSHTHGNEDIT
-193 SSIKDWEE
+193 
-201 KLDAKAEKIHLHE
+201 
-214 SNDIISLDAS
+214 SLDAS
-224 KLTGTVDI
+224 KITSGTISID
-232 QRLPQGALDRLIKV
+232 RLPQGALERLIVV

-254 LTTSDVQLGDTVKVI
+254 LTSATVQKGDTVKV
-269 NTKKMYIVI
+269 TSTEKMYYVV
-278 DESKLSSED
+278 DETKLSTEE
-287 GYEVYTA
+287 GYEIYAAGTA
-294 DTATSVPWSGITDK
+294 ASVPWSGITDK
-308 PTTYSPSEHTHT
+308 PETYTPSNHNHIV
-320 KSEITDF
+320 SEISDF
-327 PISMPAN
+327 PSSLPAN
-334 GGNSETVNNHTVNAD
+334 GGNASTVNGHTVNSD
-349 VPANAKFT
+349 VPADAKFT
-357 DTVYTHPTTS
+357 DTIYTHPTTS

-379 QILGWQSDGIAKW
+379 QVLGWQSDGIAKW
-392 IANENSGGY
+392 VANENSGGY
-401 IDLGQFNNNNRTIN
+401 INLGQFNNNNRTIN

-532 NPIQMKPASW
+532 SPIQMKPASW
-542 TSYVQTLVCDG
+542 TSYVQTLICDG

-576 TAATYIRW
+576 TASTYLRW
-584 KNGNG
+584 KSGNG
-589 CYFQAITNSN
+589 MYFQAITDSN
-599 GTIDNKLAIT
+599 GGLDTKLAIT
-609 PSNIL
+609 PDNVL
-614 LSYGL
+614 VSYHL
-619 PLYEAVSNNGSLTS
+619 PIYEVINGAS
-633 YRLISVNTS
+633 YRMICVNDS

-667 CQYGFYDTAF
+667 CQYGFYNTAF

-696 KQVYAKNTSISTSD
+696 KQIYAKNTSISTSD

-784 GVPIEDSKVPKK
+784 GVPIEDSKVTKK

-821 HNQQKELDDIRDN
+821 HNQQKELDDIKNDIAN
-834 IAELN
+834 IK
-839 QKLENLK
+839 QNLGI

>member
-43 VLPESSVICL
+43 TVPTNSVIHL
-53 KISKPDGTFIYID
+53 KISKPDGTFVYID
-66 EDDVSHLFRNND
+66 EDDTSHLYRNTD
-78 GTITIIL
+78 GTIAIIL
-85 SDQSTCVSGICEAE
+85 SDQATCVPGICESE
-99 FQIIESNTIVSSRKF
+99 FQIIESNTIVTSRKF
-114 NIIVKKSVV
+114 NIIVKKSVI
-123 DGKVIESTIESNIV
+123 DGKIIESTIESNIV

-379 QILGWQSDGIAKW
+379 QVLGWQSDGIAKW
-392 IANENSGGY
+392 VANENSGGY
-401 IDLGQFNNNNRTIN
+401 INLGQFNNNNRTIN
-415 LDDYKPYAKCDSK
+415 LDTYKPYAECDSK
-428 GDNTTWSVPSDR
+428 GDNTTWFVPNDR
-440 NCVAWIRSIDNT
+440 NCVAWIRSTDNT
-452 GTNPPQFGSS
+452 GTNPSQYGSS

-477 LQEIVVYSAVNDGTP
+477 LQEIIVYNGLGLSGNQNV
-492 KNTYLNRA
+492 YLQRA
-500 FCNNAWTSW
+500 YCNSAWTAW
-509 WGDVDYLKLIGG
+509 WGDTDYLKLVGG
-521 VMTGPINFASG
+521 VMTGTLCFSQG
-532 NPIQMKPASW
+532 SPIQMKPASW
-542 TSYVQTLVCDG
+542 TSYVQTLICDG

-584 KNGNG
+584 KSGNG
-589 CYFQAITNSN
+589 MYFQAITDSN
-599 GTIDNKLAIT
+599 GGLDTKLAIT
-609 PSNIL
+609 PDNVL
-614 LSYGL
+614 VSYHL
-619 PLYEAVSNNGSLTS
+619 PIYEVINGAS
-633 YRLISVNTS
+633 YRMICVNDS

-746 GLIAQDFENSMH
+746 GLIAQDFEDSMH

-821 HNQQKELDDIRDN
+821 HNQQKELDDIKNDIAN
-834 IAELN
+834 IK
-839 QKLENLK
+839 QNLGI

>member
-589 CYFQAITNSN
+589 CYFQAITDTN

-696 KQVYAKNTSISTSD
+696 TQVYAKNTSISTSD

-746 GLIAQDFENSMH
+746 GLIAQDFEDSMH

>member
-1 MILNQKIT
+1 MSNDRLDSEGLTHYTSKFKSYMIDKLNK
-9 LDLTID
+9 
-15 RVQNVH
+15 
-21 CSQDDDES
+21 
-29 RKILITL
+29 
-36 SDKGKPY
+36 
-43 VLPESSVICL
+43 
-53 KISKPDGTFIYID
+53 
-66 EDDVSHLFRNND
+66 
-78 GTITIIL
+78 
-85 SDQSTCVSGICEAE
+85 
-99 FQIIESNTIVSSRKF
+99 
-114 NIIVKKSVV
+114 
-123 DGKVIESTIESNIV
+123 
-137 DKMIKHLID
+137 
-146 YDNPHKIPNATSTT
+146 
-160 DGLLSKENK
+160 
-169 IEYDDA
+169 
-175 NQKKHTH
+175 
-182 ENKTILDNITS
+182 
-193 SSIKDWEE
+193 
-201 KLDAKAEKIHLHE
+201 KAEKNHSHE

-232 QRLPQGALDRLIKV
+232 DRLPQGALEKCVIV
-246 TDDTARFK
+246 ADDNARFS
-254 LTTSDVQLGDTVKVI
+254 LTINEVQIGDTVKVDSD
-269 NTKKMYIVI
+269 KKMYFVI
-278 DESKLSSED
+278 DDTKLNSDE
-287 GYEVYTA
+287 GYTVYTA
-294 DTATSVPWSGITDK
+294 GTATSVPWSGITDK
-308 PTTYSPSEHTHT
+308 PETYTPSNH
-320 KSEITDF
+320 
-327 PISMPAN
+327 
-334 GGNSETVNNHTVNAD
+334 NHTVSEISDFPDSLPAHGGNADTVNGHNVNSD
-349 VPANAKFT
+349 VPADAKFT
-357 DTVYTHPTTS
+357 DTIYTHPTTS

-379 QILGWQSDGIAKW
+379 QVLGWQSDGVAKW
-392 IANENSGGY
+392 VANENSGGY
-401 IDLGQFNNNNRTIN
+401 INLGQFNNNNRTIN
-415 LDDYKPYAKCDSK
+415 LDTYKSYAECDSK
-428 GDNTTWSVPSDR
+428 GDNTTWFVPNDR
-440 NCVAWIRSIDNT
+440 NCVAWIRSTDNT
-452 GTNPPQFGSS
+452 GTNPSQYGTSIFY
-462 EIWFYFRSTMVNGMP
+462 FYFRSTMINGMP
-477 LQEIVVYSAVNDGTP
+477 LQEIIVYNGLGLSGNQNV
-492 KNTYLNRA
+492 YLQRA
-500 FCNNAWTSW
+500 YCNSAWTAW
-509 WGDVDYLKLIGG
+509 WGDTDYLKLVGG
-521 VMTGPINFASG
+521 VMTGTLCFSQG
-532 NPIQMKPASW
+532 SPIQMKPASW
-542 TSYVQTLVCDG
+542 TSYVQTLICDG

-589 CYFQAITNSN
+589 CYFQAITDSN
-599 GTIDNKLAIT
+599 GGLDTKLAIT
-609 PSNIL
+609 PDNVL
-614 LSYGL
+614 VSYHL
-619 PLYEAVSNNGSLTS
+619 PIYEVINGAS
-633 YRLISVNTS
+633 YRMICVNDS

-696 KQVYAKNTSISTSD
+696 KQIYAKNTSISTSD

-784 GVPIEDSKVPKK
+784 GVPIEDSKVTKK

>member
-589 CYFQAITNSN
+589 CYFQAITDTN

-696 KQVYAKNTSISTSD
+696 TQVYAKNTSISTSD

-784 GVPIEDSKVPKK
+784 GVPIEDSKVTKK

>member
-1 MILNQKIT
+1 MSNDRLDSEGLTHYTSKFKSYMIDKLNK
-9 LDLTID
+9 
-15 RVQNVH
+15 
-21 CSQDDDES
+21 
-29 RKILITL
+29 
-36 SDKGKPY
+36 
-43 VLPESSVICL
+43 
-53 KISKPDGTFIYID
+53 
-66 EDDVSHLFRNND
+66 
-78 GTITIIL
+78 
-85 SDQSTCVSGICEAE
+85 
-99 FQIIESNTIVSSRKF
+99 
-114 NIIVKKSVV
+114 
-123 DGKVIESTIESNIV
+123 
-137 DKMIKHLID
+137 
-146 YDNPHKIPNATSTT
+146 
-160 DGLLSKENK
+160 
-169 IEYDDA
+169 
-175 NQKKHTH
+175 
-182 ENKTILDNITS
+182 
-193 SSIKDWEE
+193 
-201 KLDAKAEKIHLHE
+201 KAEKNHSHE

-232 QRLPQGALDRLIKV
+232 DRLPQGALEKCVIV
-246 TDDTARFK
+246 ADDNARFS
-254 LTTSDVQLGDTVKVI
+254 LTINEVQIGDTVKVDSD
-269 NTKKMYIVI
+269 KKMYFVI
-278 DESKLSSED
+278 DDTKLNSDE
-287 GYEVYTA
+287 GYTVYTA
-294 DTATSVPWSGITDK
+294 GTATSVPWSGITDK
-308 PTTYSPSEHTHT
+308 PETYTPSNH
-320 KSEITDF
+320 
-327 PISMPAN
+327 
-334 GGNSETVNNHTVNAD
+334 NHTVSEISDFPDSLPAHGGNADTVNGHNVNSD
-349 VPANAKFT
+349 VPADAKFT
-357 DTVYTHPTTS
+357 DTIYTHPTTS

-379 QILGWQSDGIAKW
+379 QVLGWQSDGVAKW
-392 IANENSGGY
+392 VANENSGGY
-401 IDLGQFNNNNRTIN
+401 INLGQFNNNNRTIN
-415 LDDYKPYAKCDSK
+415 LDTYKSYAECDSK
-428 GDNTTWSVPSDR
+428 GDNTTWFVPNDR
-440 NCVAWIRSIDNT
+440 NCVAWIRSTDNT
-452 GTNPPQFGSS
+452 GTNPSQYGTSIFY
-462 EIWFYFRSTMVNGMP
+462 FYFRSTMINGMP
-477 LQEIVVYSAVNDGTP
+477 LQEIIVYNGLGLSGNQNV
-492 KNTYLNRA
+492 YLQRA
-500 FCNNAWTSW
+500 YCNSAWTAW
-509 WGDVDYLKLIGG
+509 WGDKDYLKLVGG
-521 VMTGPINFASG
+521 VMTGTLYFSQG
-532 NPIQMKPASW
+532 SPIQMKPASW
-542 TSYVQTLVCDG
+542 TSYVQTLICDG

-589 CYFQAITNSN
+589 CYFQAITDSN
-599 GTIDNKLAIT
+599 GGLDTKLAIT
-609 PSNIL
+609 PDNVL
-614 LSYGL
+614 VSYHL
-619 PLYEAVSNNGSLTS
+619 PIYEVINGAS
-633 YRLISVNTS
+633 YRMICVNNS

-696 KQVYAKNTSISTSD
+696 TQVYAKNTSISTSD

-746 GLIAQDFENSMH
+746 GLIAQDFEDSMH

-784 GVPIEDSKVPKK
+784 GVPIEDSKVTKK

>member
-43 VLPESSVICL
+43 TVPTNSVIHL
-53 KISKPDGTFIYID
+53 KISKPDGTFVYID
-66 EDDVSHLFRNND
+66 EDDTSHLYRNTD
-78 GTITIIL
+78 GTIAIIL
-85 SDQSTCVSGICEAE
+85 SDQATCVPGICESE
-99 FQIIESNTIVSSRKF
+99 FQIIESNTIVTSRKF
-114 NIIVKKSVV
+114 NIIVKKSVI
-123 DGKVIESTIESNIV
+123 DGKIIESTIESNIV

-379 QILGWQSDGIAKW
+379 QVLGWQSDGIAKW
-392 IANENSGGY
+392 VANENSGGY
-401 IDLGQFNNNNRTIN
+401 INLGQFNNNNRTIN
-415 LDDYKPYAKCDSK
+415 LDTYKPYAECDSK
-428 GDNTTWSVPSDR
+428 GDNTTWFVPNDR
-440 NCVAWIRSIDNT
+440 NCVAWIRSTDNT
-452 GTNPPQFGSS
+452 GTNPSQYGSS

-477 LQEIVVYSAVNDGTP
+477 LQEIIVYNGLGLSGNQNV
-492 KNTYLNRA
+492 YLQRA
-500 FCNNAWTSW
+500 YCNSAWTAW
-509 WGDVDYLKLIGG
+509 WGDTDYLKLVGG
-521 VMTGPINFASG
+521 VMTGTLCFSQG
-532 NPIQMKPASW
+532 SPIQMKPASW
-542 TSYVQTLVCDG
+542 TSYVQTLICDG

-584 KNGNG
+584 KSGNG
-589 CYFQAITNSN
+589 MYFQAITDSN
-599 GTIDNKLAIT
+599 GGLDTKLAIT
-609 PSNIL
+609 PNNVL
-614 LSYGL
+614 VSYHL
-619 PLYEAVSNNGSLTS
+619 PIYEVINGAS
-633 YRLISVNTS
+633 YRMICVNDS

-746 GLIAQDFENSMH
+746 GLIAQDFEDSMH

-821 HNQQKELDDIRDN
+821 HNQQKELDDIKNDIAN
-834 IAELN
+834 IK
-839 QKLENLK
+839 QNLGI

>member
-1 MILNQKIT
+1 MSNDRLDSEGLTHYTSKFKSYMIDKLNK
-9 LDLTID
+9 
-15 RVQNVH
+15 
-21 CSQDDDES
+21 
-29 RKILITL
+29 
-36 SDKGKPY
+36 
-43 VLPESSVICL
+43 
-53 KISKPDGTFIYID
+53 
-66 EDDVSHLFRNND
+66 
-78 GTITIIL
+78 
-85 SDQSTCVSGICEAE
+85 
-99 FQIIESNTIVSSRKF
+99 
-114 NIIVKKSVV
+114 
-123 DGKVIESTIESNIV
+123 
-137 DKMIKHLID
+137 
-146 YDNPHKIPNATSTT
+146 
-160 DGLLSKENK
+160 
-169 IEYDDA
+169 
-175 NQKKHTH
+175 
-182 ENKTILDNITS
+182 
-193 SSIKDWEE
+193 
-201 KLDAKAEKIHLHE
+201 KAEKNHSHE

-232 QRLPQGALDRLIKV
+232 DRLPQGALEKCVIV
-246 TDDTARFK
+246 ADDNARFS
-254 LTTSDVQLGDTVKVI
+254 LTINEVQIGDTVKVDSD
-269 NTKKMYIVI
+269 KKMYFVI
-278 DESKLSSED
+278 DDTKLNSDE
-287 GYEVYTA
+287 GYTVYTA
-294 DTATSVPWSGITDK
+294 GTATSVPWSGITDK
-308 PTTYSPSEHTHT
+308 PETYTPSNH
-320 KSEITDF
+320 
-327 PISMPAN
+327 
-334 GGNSETVNNHTVNAD
+334 NHTVSEISDFPDSLPAHGGNADTVNGHNVNSD
-349 VPANAKFT
+349 VPADAKFT
-357 DTVYTHPTTS
+357 DTIYTHPTTS

-379 QILGWQSDGIAKW
+379 QVLGWQSDGVAKW
-392 IANENSGGY
+392 VANENSGGY
-401 IDLGQFNNNNRTIN
+401 INLGQFNNNNRTIN
-415 LDDYKPYAKCDSK
+415 LDTYKSYAECDSK
-428 GDNTTWSVPSDR
+428 GDNTTWFVPNDR
-440 NCVAWIRSIDNT
+440 NCVAWIRSTDNT
-452 GTNPPQFGSS
+452 GTNPSQYGTSIFY
-462 EIWFYFRSTMVNGMP
+462 FYFRSTMINGMP
-477 LQEIVVYSAVNDGTP
+477 LQEIIVYNGLGLSGNQNV
-492 KNTYLNRA
+492 YLQRA
-500 FCNNAWTSW
+500 YCNSAWTAW
-509 WGDVDYLKLIGG
+509 WGDTDYLKLVGG
-521 VMTGPINFASG
+521 VMTGTLCFSQG
-532 NPIQMKPASW
+532 SPIQMKPASW
-542 TSYVQTLVCDG
+542 TSYVQTLICDG

-589 CYFQAITNSN
+589 CYFQAITDSN
-599 GTIDNKLAIT
+599 GGLDTKLAIT
-609 PSNIL
+609 PDNVL
-614 LSYGL
+614 VSYHL
-619 PLYEAVSNNGSLTS
+619 PIYEVINGAS
-633 YRLISVNTS
+633 YRMICVNNS

-667 CQYGFYDTAF
+667 CQYGFYNTAF

-696 KQVYAKNTSISTSD
+696 TQVYAKNTSISTSD

-746 GLIAQDFENSMH
+746 GLIAQDFEDSMH

-784 GVPIEDSKVPKK
+784 GVPIEDSKVTKK

>member
-1 MILNQKIT
+1 MSNDRLDSEGLTHYTSKFKSYMIDKLNK
-9 LDLTID
+9 
-15 RVQNVH
+15 
-21 CSQDDDES
+21 
-29 RKILITL
+29 
-36 SDKGKPY
+36 
-43 VLPESSVICL
+43 
-53 KISKPDGTFIYID
+53 
-66 EDDVSHLFRNND
+66 
-78 GTITIIL
+78 
-85 SDQSTCVSGICEAE
+85 
-99 FQIIESNTIVSSRKF
+99 
-114 NIIVKKSVV
+114 
-123 DGKVIESTIESNIV
+123 
-137 DKMIKHLID
+137 
-146 YDNPHKIPNATSTT
+146 
-160 DGLLSKENK
+160 
-169 IEYDDA
+169 
-175 NQKKHTH
+175 
-182 ENKTILDNITS
+182 
-193 SSIKDWEE
+193 
-201 KLDAKAEKIHLHE
+201 KAEKNHSHE

-232 QRLPQGALDRLIKV
+232 DRLPQGALEKCVIV
-246 TDDTARFK
+246 ADDNARFS
-254 LTTSDVQLGDTVKVI
+254 LTINEVQIGDTVKVDSD
-269 NTKKMYIVI
+269 KKMYFVI
-278 DESKLSSED
+278 DDTKLNSDE
-287 GYEVYTA
+287 GYTVYTA
-294 DTATSVPWSGITDK
+294 GTATSVPWSGITDK
-308 PTTYSPSEHTHT
+308 PETYTPSNH
-320 KSEITDF
+320 
-327 PISMPAN
+327 
-334 GGNSETVNNHTVNAD
+334 NHTVSEISDFPDSLPAHGGNADTVNGHNVNSD
-349 VPANAKFT
+349 VPADAKFT
-357 DTVYTHPTTS
+357 DTIYTHPTTS

-379 QILGWQSDGIAKW
+379 QVLGWQSDGVAKW
-392 IANENSGGY
+392 VANENSGGY
-401 IDLGQFNNNNRTIN
+401 INLGQFNNNNRTIN
-415 LDDYKPYAKCDSK
+415 LDTYKSYAECDSK
-428 GDNTTWSVPSDR
+428 GDNTTWFVPNDR
-440 NCVAWIRSIDNT
+440 NCVAWIRSTDNT
-452 GTNPPQFGSS
+452 GTNPSQYGTSIFY
-462 EIWFYFRSTMVNGMP
+462 FYFRSTMINGMP
-477 LQEIVVYSAVNDGTP
+477 LQEIIVYNGLGLSGNQNV
-492 KNTYLNRA
+492 YLQRA
-500 FCNNAWTSW
+500 YCNSAWTAW
-509 WGDVDYLKLIGG
+509 WGDTDYLKLVGG
-521 VMTGPINFASG
+521 VMTGTLYFSQG
-532 NPIQMKPASW
+532 SPIQMKPASW
-542 TSYVQTLVCDG
+542 TSYVQTLICDG

-589 CYFQAITNSN
+589 CYFQAITDSN
-599 GTIDNKLAIT
+599 GGLDTKLAIT
-609 PSNIL
+609 PDNVL
-614 LSYGL
+614 VSYHL
-619 PLYEAVSNNGSLTS
+619 PIYEVINGAS
-633 YRLISVNTS
+633 YRMICVNNS

-696 KQVYAKNTSISTSD
+696 TQVYAKNTSISTSD

-784 GVPIEDSKVPKK
+784 GVPIEDSKVTKK

>member
-1 MILNQKIT
+1 MAK
-9 LDLTID
+9 LDFD
-15 RVQNVH
+15 G
-21 CSQDDDES
+21 
-29 RKILITL
+29 L
-36 SDKGKPY
+36 SYFWSKGKTY
-43 VLPESSVICL
+43 ISNLLKGKADSS
-53 KISKPDGTFIYID
+53 
-66 EDDVSHLFRNND
+66 
-78 GTITIIL
+78 
-85 SDQSTCVSGICEAE
+85 
-99 FQIIESNTIVSSRKF
+99 
-114 NIIVKKSVV
+114 
-123 DGKVIESTIESNIV
+123 
-137 DKMIKHLID
+137 
-146 YDNPHKIPNATSTT
+146 
-160 DGLLSKENK
+160 
-169 IEYDDA
+169 
-175 NQKKHTH
+175 HTH
-182 ENKTILDNITS
+182 DDRYYTESEIDIKLNGKANSSHTHGNEDIT
-193 SSIKDWEE
+193 
-201 KLDAKAEKIHLHE
+201 
-214 SNDIISLDAS
+214 SLDAS
-224 KLTGTVDI
+224 KITSGTISID
-232 QRLPQGALDRLIKV
+232 RLPQGALERLIVV

-254 LTTSDVQLGDTVKVI
+254 LTSATVQKGDTVKV
-269 NTKKMYIVI
+269 TSTEKMYYVV
-278 DESKLSSED
+278 DETKLSTEE
-287 GYEVYTA
+287 GYEIYAAGTA
-294 DTATSVPWSGITDK
+294 ASVPWSGITDK
-308 PTTYSPSEHTHT
+308 PETYTPSNHNHTV
-320 KSEITDF
+320 SEISDF
-327 PISMPAN
+327 PSSLPAN
-334 GGNSETVNNHTVNAD
+334 GGDASTVNGHTINGD
-349 VPANAKFT
+349 VPADAKFT
-357 DTVYTHPTTS
+357 DTIYIHPTTS

-379 QILGWQSDGIAKW
+379 QVLGWQSDGIAKW
-392 IANENSGGY
+392 VANENSGGY
-401 IDLGQFNNNNRTIN
+401 INLGQFNNNNRTIN
-415 LDDYKPYAKCDSK
+415 LDTYKPYAECDSK
-428 GDNTTWSVPSDR
+428 GDNTTWFVPNDR
-440 NCVAWIRSIDNT
+440 NCVAWIRSTDNT
-452 GTNPPQFGSS
+452 GTNPSQYGSS

-477 LQEIVVYSAVNDGTP
+477 LQEIIVYNGLGLSGNQNV
-492 KNTYLNRA
+492 YLQRA
-500 FCNNAWTSW
+500 YYNSAWTAW
-509 WGDVDYLKLIGG
+509 WGDTDYLKLVGG
-521 VMTGPINFASG
+521 VMTGTICFSQG
-532 NPIQMKPASW
+532 SPIQMKPASW
-542 TSYVQTLVCDG
+542 TSYVQTLICDG

-589 CYFQAITNSN
+589 CYFQAITDTN

-696 KQVYAKNTSISTSD
+696 KQIYAKNTSISTSD

-784 GVPIEDSKVPKK
+784 GVPIEDSKVTKK